1 MIKQNIFNFKL
12 KTSYENDNFFVSQ
25 SNELAHKVLL
35 SDNNSEKYL
44 YLKGPSKS
52 GKSHLGLLWKNINK
66 ALQLD
71 NNNFDKIIKYKSNV
85 FIDNFK
91 LLLNEEKIFHL
102 INHCYN
108 NNLRILITSKYSPF
122 EYIFKIKDLS
132 SRVKSFYFVE
142 ILQPDDQLI
151 NHLLIKLLYDR
162 QIQINNDDIIS
173 FILKRINRTYL
184 DIYTF
189 VDKIDKLSLSKKKQI
204 TIPLIKELL

>member
-12 KTSYENDNFFVSQ
+12 KSNYENDNFFVSQ

-35 SDNNSEKYL
+35 NDNNPEKYL

-52 GKSHLGLLWKNINK
+52 GKSHLGLLWQNINK
-66 ALQLD
+66 ALSL
-71 NNNFDKIIKYKSNV
+71 NNNNYDKIIKYKSNV

-91 LLLNEEKIFHL
+91 LLFDEEKIFHL

-108 NNLRILITSKYSPF
+108 NNLRILITSKYSPS
-122 EYIFKIKDLS
+122 EYKFNIKDLS
-132 SRVKSFYFVE
+132 SRIKSFYFVE

-162 QIQINNDDIIS
+162 QIKLKNDDIFS

-184 DIYTF
+184 DIYNL
-189 VDKIDKLSLSKKKQI
+189 VDKIDELSLSKKKQI

>member
-35 SDNNSEKYL
+35 NDSNPEKYL

-66 ALQLD
+66 ALSL
-71 NNNFDKIIKYKSNV
+71 NNNNYDKIIKYKSNI

-91 LLLNEEKIFHL
+91 LLFDEEKIFHL

-108 NNLRILITSKYSPF
+108 NNLSILITSKYSP
-122 EYIFKIKDLS
+122 
-132 SRVKSFYFVE
+132 SR
-142 ILQPDDQLI
+142 
-151 NHLLIKLLYDR
+151 
-162 QIQINNDDIIS
+162 
-173 FILKRINRTYL
+173 
-184 DIYTF
+184 
-189 VDKIDKLSLSKKKQI
+189 
-204 TIPLIKELL
+204 